1 MHPFLIL
8 FAGMVVI
15 LGAIIVLRLNAF
27 LALIIAAILV
37 SFLAPGEPALRIAR
51 VAEAFGRTAGSIGI
65 VIALAAI
72 IGTAMTESG
81 AADRIVTGFL
91 RVLGPKRDAAALS
104 ATAFVLSLPVF
115 FDTVFFLLAPLARSM
130 YARTNRNYLK
140 YLLAMTASGVATHT
154 LVPPHPGPLGVADT
168 LGVDLGLMILIG
180 ILVALPAAMVGYA
193 FGTWVDRRMPIPMR
207 PRPGAEV
214 EPERFGEM
222 PGLLASLLPVV
233 MPVLLISMGTIVNA
247 LPVWMPEQKE
257 LWAQI
262 RPYSSVIGN
271 PNLALLLAAVAA
283 MVLYRQER
291 KPTHDQM
298 AAMVESSLMGAGV
311 VILIVA
317 AGGAFGAM
325 LQAAQI
331 GPAVQAVFARTG
343 AGSGMS
349 FLFLAFTITAIV
361 RIAQGSSTVAMIT
374 TAGMMGAMIKGIAL
388 PYHPVYIGTAI
399 SAGSLMGSWMN
410 DAGFWVFS
418 KIGVVTEVETLRSWT
433 PLLSIVGL
441 TSLITTVILSII
453 MPMR

>member
-1 MHPFLIL
+1 VHPFLIL
-8 FAGMVVI
+8 LAGMVVI

-37 SFLAPGEPALRIAR
+37 SFLAPGEPALRIVR
-51 VAEAFGRTAGSIGI
+51 VAEAFGRTAGSVGI
-65 VIALAAI
+65 AIALAAI

-81 AADRIVTGFL
+81 AADRIVKGFL
-91 RVLGPKRDAAALS
+91 NVLGEKRDAVALS

-115 FDTVFFLLAPLARSM
+115 FNTVFFLLAPLARSM
-130 YARTNRNYLK
+130 YTRTNRNYLK
-140 YLLAMTASGVATHT
+140 YLLAVSASGVATHT

-168 LGVDLGLMILIG
+168 LGVDIGLMILVG
-180 ILVALPAAMVGYA
+180 ILVALPAATVGFL
-193 FGTWVDRRMPIPMR
+193 FGAWVDKRMPIAMR
-207 PRPGAEV
+207 PTPGAEENP
-214 EPERFGEM
+214 EPSGPL
-222 PGLLASLLPVV
+222 PGLFASLLPVV
-233 MPVLLISMGTIVNA
+233 GPVLLISMGTIVTA
-247 LPVWMPEQKE
+247 LPVWMPEHRDI
-257 LWAQI
+257 WAQI
-262 RPYSSVIGN
+262 KPVTSVIGD

-283 MVLYRQER
+283 MVLYRRQR
-291 KPTHDQM
+291 RPTHERM

-331 GPAVQAVFARTG
+331 GPAIQAVFAEG
-343 AGSGMS
+343 GQGSGLS
-349 FLFLAFTITAIV
+349 FLLLAFTVTAIV

-374 TAGMMGAMIKGIAL
+374 TAGMMGAMITGITL
-388 PYHPVYIGTAI
+388 PYHPVYIGMAI
-399 SAGSLMGSWMN
+399 SSGSLMGSWMN

-418 KIGVVTEVETLRSWT
+418 RIGVVTEVETLRSWT

-441 TSLITTVILSII
+441 TALITTVILSII